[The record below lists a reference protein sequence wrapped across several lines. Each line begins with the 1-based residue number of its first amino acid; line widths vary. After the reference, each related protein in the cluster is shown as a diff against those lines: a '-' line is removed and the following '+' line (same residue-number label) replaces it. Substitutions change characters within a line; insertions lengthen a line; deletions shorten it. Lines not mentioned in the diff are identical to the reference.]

1 MGADRWMALVASLL
15 GSWVIWNK
23 NKKHQ
28 NLLRKPFEPMCRL
41 TSKRT
46 SRTTAIFNMVPLS
59 LSFYLLLLGW
69 KRELLWLRWLMWRGV
84 LLLEYTAHLEP
95 WWWLYRVLPR
105 WRMTARRVFRPGRQA
120 RSCRGSRGGGAWRG
134 I

>member
-1 MGADRWMALVASLL
+1 MALVASLL

-28 NLLRKPFEPMCRL
+28 NLLRKHFEPICRL

-46 SRTTAIFNMVPLS
+46 SRTTAIFNMVALS
-59 LSFYLLLLGW
+59 LSLFLSAVA
-69 KRELLWLRWLMWRGV
+69 GV
-84 LLLEYTAHLEP
+84 EEGAAVAEMIDVAWSAVTGIHCP
-95 WWWLYRVLPR
+95 PR
-105 WRMTARRVFRPGRQA
+105 ALVVV
-120 RSCRGSRGGGAWRG
+120 